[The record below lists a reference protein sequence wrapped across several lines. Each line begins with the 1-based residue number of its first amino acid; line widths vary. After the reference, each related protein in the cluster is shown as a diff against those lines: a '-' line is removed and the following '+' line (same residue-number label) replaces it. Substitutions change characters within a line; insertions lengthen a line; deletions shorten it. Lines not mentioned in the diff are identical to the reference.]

1 VRKIHPQEWAA
12 AAVMA
17 VVWVLIALDLV
28 DHSFNRWFDRHSF
41 ATDAFSTLLGLA
53 VAALVVDRISDRR
66 RLRDRA
72 QVMAAQG
79 AMIAAQAL
87 RATQA
92 VTSALGGSG
101 DRDAA
106 ADELR
111 TFTTMML
118 TGAPVL
124 MDAPQTR
131 AFLETS
137 QRLAAEIARA
147 LLVTRSGDHPDDV
160 DQRLRDAADQVR
172 AAVQPLLQALNL
184 DQQSAVWGA
193 ALTAQDDV
201 SAEDDPTAG
210 DPGADDPPAAGA
222 PAAAEAPAAGAPAA
236 AEAPAAD
243 PPAPDAS
250 RAD

>member
-12 AAVMA
+12 AGVMA
-17 VVWVLIALDLV
+17 VVLALVALDLV
-28 DHSFNRWFDRHSF
+28 DHSFNTWFDRHSF

-92 VTSALGGSG
+92 VTSALGASG
-101 DRDAA
+101 DREAA

-131 AFLETS
+131 TFLETS

-147 LLVTRSGDHPDDV
+147 LLVTRSGEHPDDV
-160 DQRLRDAADQVR
+160 DQRLTDAADQVR

-193 ALTAQDDV
+193 ALTADDDV
-201 SAEDDPTAG
+201 STDDDPTTDA
-210 DPGADDPPAAGA
+210 PAADA
-222 PAAAEAPAAGAPAA
+222 SAADEPAAEAPAAEALAADAPA
-236 AEAPAAD
+236 PGTPRVD
-243 PPAPDAS
+243 
-250 RAD
+250 